1 MKLDLIEEHIQ
12 NRLEV
17 IASAAHTAE
26 YLATNMR
33 SENDMDWATLTGI
46 SAQGRK
52 ILDECERLKAICDA
66 LTYEEKEENDD
77 SAT

>member
-1 MKLDLIEEHIQ
+1 MKLDLLETRIQ
-12 NRLEV
+12 NMLES

-26 YLATNMR
+26 YLATKMR
-33 SENDMDWATLTGI
+33 SENDMDWATLIGI

-66 LTYEEKEENDD
+66 LTYEEKEEDNDKK
-77 SAT
+77 

>member
-26 YLATNMR
+26 YLASSMR
-33 SENDMDWATLTGI
+33 SENDIDWATLTGI
-46 SAQGRK
+46 TAQGRK
-52 ILDECERLKAICDA
+52 ILDECERMKAICDA
-66 LTYEEKEENDD
+66 LTYEKKEEDD
-77 SAT
+77 ER